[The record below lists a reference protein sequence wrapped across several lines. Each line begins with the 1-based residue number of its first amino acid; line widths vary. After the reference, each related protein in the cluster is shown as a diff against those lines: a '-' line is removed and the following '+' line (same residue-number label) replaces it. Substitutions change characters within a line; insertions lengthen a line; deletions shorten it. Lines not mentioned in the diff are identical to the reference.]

1 MEAIISSA
9 KAVSP
14 AMHTLH
20 RFMYVFLV
28 SWINSAC
35 PFQYHS
41 GCALE
46 SDVFRW
52 ILLRMRDPDTSKR
65 LTASGS
71 SLISIFLQFCTFFV
85 LLLFCD
91 FFDAQNIDS
100 KLVFVQFCCPVALA
114 LGLPTY
120 AICEEKHA
128 QKCNPK
134 SNPKNST
141 QTLGLPMHYWLRWS
155 MGFEKY

>member
-1 MEAIISSA
+1 MNIHLRSQYLFVQKCTLCIISRG
-9 KAVSP
+9 
-14 AMHTLH
+14 TLYLKENNKCMWKKSLCLDWMKYGSYH
-20 RFMYVFLV
+20 LISCFPCNAYSTQIHVFLV

-91 FFDAQNIDS
+91 FFWTLRILTASWFSFNSAAQ
-100 KLVFVQFCCPVALA
+100 
-114 LGLPTY
+114 
-120 AICEEKHA
+120 
-128 QKCNPK
+128 
-134 SNPKNST
+134 
-141 QTLGLPMHYWLRWS
+141 
-155 MGFEKY
+155 